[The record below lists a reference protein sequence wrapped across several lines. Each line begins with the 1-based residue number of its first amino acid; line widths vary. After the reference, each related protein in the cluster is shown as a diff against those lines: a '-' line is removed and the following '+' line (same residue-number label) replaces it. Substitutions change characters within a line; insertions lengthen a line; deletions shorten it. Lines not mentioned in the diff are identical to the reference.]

1 MEAQLFSIFDEFGEI
16 DVGGEVLLSGVGQG
30 ICRVGMLAEGTEGA
44 CEA

>member
-1 MEAQLFSIFDEFGEI
+1 MEAQLFSFFNELGEI

-30 ICRVGMLAEGTEGA
+30 ICRGGMLAERTECA